1 MKLRTLY
8 LILLGICVLSV
19 AAASGLAGLKSA
31 DQAKLAGTW
40 ELEIDAEGEYYYLTM
55 VIEES
60 DSILS
65 GKISEESGFFTDVVI
80 EEIKFDGETLTF
92 QFDAPTPPD
101 GEERMLVTELVFS
114 GDTCEGTISI
124 EDLGMTVDVSG
135 KKEK

>member
-1 MKLRTLY
+1 MKLRTLF
-8 LILLGICVLSV
+8 LILLGICVLSITS
-19 AAASGLAGLKSA
+19 ASGLAGLKSA

-40 ELEIDAEGEYYYLTM
+40 EMEIDAEGEYFYLTM

-60 DSILS
+60 DGILS

-80 EEIKFDGETLTF
+80 EKIKFNGQTLTF

-101 GEERMLVTELVFS
+101 GEERTLIAELIFS
-114 GDTCEGTISI
+114 GDICKGTISI
-124 EDLGMTVDVSG
+124 EDLGMIVDVSG